1 MSSRQPDSRRPTS
14 EWRHRW
20 GLYRLLYMLYRL
32 LSYAIV
38 NLRSFRAFSSCAAF
52 LHEFCFCFSWLPFV
66 FARVFINSCPV
77 FVVRSRCRCCW
88 LINEHKKKKRNSHP
102 VPRLFAVLTGFYS
115 QVSKEL
121 HQLNLKLCLNMQ
133 FPLQAPLS
141 YRSIDIK
148 IKLI

>member
-1 MSSRQPDSRRPTS
+1 MRAPSCIAGKKQQQGKRQRKMKRKWEMST
-14 EWRHRW
+14 
-20 GLYRLLYMLYRL
+20 
-32 LSYAIV
+32 
-38 NLRSFRAFSSCAAF
+38 
-52 LHEFCFCFSWLPFV
+52 
-66 FARVFINSCPV
+66 
-77 FVVRSRCRCCW
+77 
-88 LINEHKKKKRNSHP
+88 KKKKNSHP

-121 HQLNLKLCLNMQ
+121 RQLNLKLCLNMQ